1 MMNTI
6 VAFRHQKKNQSGLA
20 IVEFTVMLPML
31 LLLFLGTAE
40 IGRLLYDYNTLTKAQ
55 RNGVRH
61 LAIHA
66 ETGNTDI
73 YVNGFYGT
81 EATNLVV
88 YGNTTGTGNP
98 LLNGLT
104 TTDVTV
110 DDPTQDEVRVTVSY
124 DYTPMVFTSIPGF
137 GLVDD
142 IPLTMTLSSSVTMR
156 AMRGG

>member
-1 MMNTI
+1 MNISAT
-6 VAFRHQKKNQSGLA
+6 VFGQRKKQSGVA
-20 IVEFTVMLPML
+20 IIELTVALPLL
-31 LLLFLGTAE
+31 LLLFIGVAE
-40 IGRLLYDYNTLTKAQ
+40 MGRLLYDYNTLTKAQ

-88 YGNTTGTGNP
+88 YGNTVGSGDP
-98 LLNGLT
+98 LLEGFT
-104 TTDVTV
+104 TDDVTV
-110 DDPTQDEVRVTVSY
+110 DDPTADEVRVTVAY
-124 DYTPMVFTSIPGF
+124 DYTPMVFTAIPGF
-137 GLVDD
+137 GLFDD
-142 IPLTMTLSSSVTMR
+142 ITLGMTLSSSVTMR

>member
-1 MMNTI
+1 MNISAT
-6 VAFRHQKKNQSGLA
+6 VCDQRKKQSGVA
-20 IVEFTVMLPML
+20 IIELTVALPLL
-31 LLLFLGTAE
+31 LLLFVGVAE
-40 IGRLLYDYNTLTKAQ
+40 MGRLLYDYNTLTKAQ

-88 YGNTTGTGNP
+88 YGNTVGTGAP
-98 LLNGLT
+98 LLEGFT
-104 TTDVTV
+104 VDDVTV
-110 DDPTQDEVRVTVSY
+110 DDPTADEVRVTVAY
-124 DYTPMVFTSIPGF
+124 DYTPMVFTAIPGF
-137 GLVDD
+137 GLFDD
-142 IPLTMTLSSSVTMR
+142 ITLGMTLSSSVTMR